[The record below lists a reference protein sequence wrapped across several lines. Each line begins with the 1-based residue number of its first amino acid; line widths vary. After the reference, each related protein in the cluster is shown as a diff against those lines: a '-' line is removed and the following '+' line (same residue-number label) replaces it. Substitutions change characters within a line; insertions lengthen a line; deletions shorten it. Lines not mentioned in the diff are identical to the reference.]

1 MQQDRDGGHRHG
13 NGGTRHR
20 GDIKGAPHTGSACGQ
35 WACGHVGMWV
45 CGHVLCGGTCHRG
58 DIRVGSHGSAC
69 GHGLHTHSVASSAY
83 SGPAFHATPPML
95 VSRLPMPCPTM
106 SRRATPYYHNIS
118 LNTDQTVQGRGF
130 ALPGCMQLLDA
141 RHGPLAPAFLSLMRE
156 VSSKEAACLCR
167 ARGFGTVA
175 VHSPMVAT
183 HGDSSRQS
191 INQLAA
197 ALVEGL
203 QVWMSGEGLVM
214 ELQA

>member
-1 MQQDRDGGHRHG
+1 M
-13 NGGTRHR
+13 
-20 GDIKGAPHTGSACGQ
+20 
-35 WACGHVGMWV
+35 
-45 CGHVLCGGTCHRG
+45 
-58 DIRVGSHGSAC
+58 
-69 GHGLHTHSVASSAY
+69 
-83 SGPAFHATPPML
+83 
-95 VSRLPMPCPTM
+95 
-106 SRRATPYYHNIS
+106 
-118 LNTDQTVQGRGF
+118 QGRGF

-214 ELQA
+214 GLQV

>member
-35 WACGHVGMWV
+35 WACGYAGMFCVAVRVIAETSESGLTGVHVGTGCIHTAW
-45 CGHVLCGGTCHRG
+45 HHQPIQVLPSTPPPPC
-58 DIRVGSHGSAC
+58 
-69 GHGLHTHSVASSAY
+69 SSA
-83 SGPAFHATPPML
+83 A
-95 VSRLPMPCPTM
+95 SRCRA
-106 SRRATPYYHNIS
+106 RRCRDARCRINIS

-214 ELQA
+214 GLQV